1 MWFHDWS
8 EPGETLAVG
17 TGADIP
23 LVRSSGHGD
32 LKAVA
37 AVRLETDG
45 SLSVVPDHNVG
56 EATAL
61 ADLSVWAPESSW
73 RG

>member
-1 MWFHDWS
+1 MWFHAWS

-17 TGADIP
+17 TAAYIWP
-23 LVRSSGHGD
+23 VRSSGHGN

-37 AVRLETDG
+37 AVLLETDG
-45 SLSVVPDHNVG
+45 SRSVVPDHNVG

-61 ADLSVWAPESSW
+61 ADLSGWAPESSW